1 MAKQKKEI
9 HKVEMTDG
17 KRAIIQQ
24 LFQEYNIESATDLQ
38 DALKDLLGSTIKQ
51 MMETEM
57 DEHLG
62 YSKSE
67 RSDSENAHNGYK
79 TKSGRR
85 IFPPLTRKLSLC
97 MQKHDHQ
104 TDFRNHGRYLRF
116 RGFRGIHI
124 RCYRQNPASD

>member
-1 MAKQKKEI
+1 MARQKKEI

-24 LFQEYNIESATDLQ
+24 LFQEYNIESATDIQ
-38 DALKDLLGSTIKQ
+38 DALEDLLGGTIKE

-67 RSDSENAHNGYK
+67 RSDSENARNGYK
-79 TKSGRR
+79 TKSGNSSSMATFRLMSRRIVCPPSSLRLSSNGRR

-97 MQKHDHQ
+97 MPK
-104 TDFRNHGRYLRF
+104 
-116 RGFRGIHI
+116 
-124 RCYRQNPASD
+124 A